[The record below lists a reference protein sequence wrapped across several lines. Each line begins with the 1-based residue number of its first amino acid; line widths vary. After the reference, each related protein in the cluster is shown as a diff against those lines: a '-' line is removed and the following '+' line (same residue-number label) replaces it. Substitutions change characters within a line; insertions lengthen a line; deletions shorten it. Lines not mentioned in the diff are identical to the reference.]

1 MHVEIERKFLVDSL
15 DAVNGTD
22 PVPVRQGYLAR
33 GEGEEVRVRRQGE
46 EFTLTVKRGSGLTRS
61 ECEIPLGPEQ
71 FQELWPATEG
81 ARVTKS
87 RYAVALPDGRT
98 AHVDVFDGRL
108 LGLATVEVEFP
119 SESEARA
126 FDPPAWFGAEVT
138 EDARYAN
145 RALSSAD
152 GVPA

>member
-15 DAVNGTD
+15 DAVKGAL

-33 GEGEEVRVRRQGE
+33 GDGEEARVRRQGE
-46 EFTLTVKRGSGLTRS
+46 EFTLTVKRGFGLSRA
-61 ECEIPLGPEQ
+61 EFQIELRPEQ

-81 ARVTKS
+81 ARVTKT
-87 RYAVALPDGRT
+87 RYAVALPDGNT
-98 AHVDVFDGRL
+98 AHVDVFDERL
-108 LGLATVEVEFP
+108 RGLATVEVEFG
-119 SESEARA
+119 SEDEAHA
-126 FDPPAWFGAEVT
+126 FGPPPWFGKEVT